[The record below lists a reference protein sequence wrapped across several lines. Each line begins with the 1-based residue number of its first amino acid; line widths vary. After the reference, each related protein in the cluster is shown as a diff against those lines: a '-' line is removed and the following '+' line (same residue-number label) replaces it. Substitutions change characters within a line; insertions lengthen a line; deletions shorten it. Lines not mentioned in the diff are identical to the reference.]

1 MSDATPAMSVERF
14 AALAQAYGSGLD
26 RWPEEHRAP
35 AEVIAAT
42 QAGHAILMQARSL
55 DLVLD
60 AYRVEQPSAA
70 LAGRIVA
77 ESGRR
82 RDHRR
87 RILRWWAGLGL
98 VGVSLAGAIAG
109 AMAATAILPRADTDP
124 GMVAD
129 TGVWGGNDDVDIEMG
144 RDAL

>member
-1 MSDATPAMSVERF
+1 MSDAPPAMTVERF
-14 AALAQAYGSGLD
+14 AALAGAYGSVLG

-35 AEVIAAT
+35 AEAIAAT
-42 QAGHAILMQARSL
+42 AAGRAILLQARTL
-55 DLVLD
+55 DLMLD

-82 RDHRR
+82 REHHR

-109 AMAATAILPRADTDP
+109 ATAATAILPRADADP
-124 GMVAD
+124 GMVAG
-129 TGVWGGNDDVDIEMG
+129 TAVWGGNDDGDIDAG